1 MASFFSERTA
11 EYSLVPH
18 LMVELQKKY
27 RLIAP
32 IYFWRTREGNNIAH
46 ELHCGTRV
54 KILSLFARRPKVTND
69 IHIVH
74 GKINE
79 GLIRYSRIAKEH
91 GIPTIAGFIA
101 SNNIF
106 NNFNPR
112 NHLFFDLTTDLFET
126 DYNFSYDI
134 YDHKIIELE
143 ESISNIST
151 NDIITITQKCCRSL
165 TWKEATEL
173 IYQLNNTINRPGDMS
188 YIFWRGGYK
197 PIYFI
202 LSE

>member
-11 EYSLVPH
+11 EYSLVPN
-18 LMVELQKKY
+18 LMIELQKKY

-32 IYFWRTREGNNIAH
+32 IYFWRTREGNNTAR
-46 ELHCGTRV
+46 ELHCDARV
-54 KILSLFARRPKVTND
+54 KVLSLFARRPKITDD
-69 IHIVH
+69 IHLVQ

-79 GLIRYSRIAKEH
+79 GLVRYSNIAKEH

-101 SNNIF
+101 STNIF
-106 NNFNPR
+106 DNYNPK
-112 NHLFFDLTTDLFET
+112 NHLFFDLTNDLSEM
-126 DYNFSYDI
+126 DYNFSYNI
-134 YDHKIIELE
+134 YENQIIQCDD
-143 ESISNIST
+143 SIKHIKS
-151 NDIITITQKCCRSL
+151 NDIIEITQKYSRSFS
-165 TWKEATEL
+165 WKEAIEL
-173 IYQLNNTINRPGDMS
+173 IYQLNNTINRLGSMS